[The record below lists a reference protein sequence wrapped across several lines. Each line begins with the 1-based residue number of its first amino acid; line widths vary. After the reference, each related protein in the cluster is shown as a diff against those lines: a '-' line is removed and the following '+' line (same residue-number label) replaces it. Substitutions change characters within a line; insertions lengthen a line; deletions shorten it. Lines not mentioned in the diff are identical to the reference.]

1 LKPRI
6 AAVLAVYSTAPWAA
20 APTTMTFLTPLS
32 FRMFSRSVFAN
43 LSTPDETTGSSAV
56 GAIVAGRSE
65 T

>member
-1 LKPRI
+1 
-6 AAVLAVYSTAPWAA
+6 
-20 APTTMTFLTPLS
+20 MTFLTPLS